1 MKQRLKW
8 IAFCVM
14 VLAVVVFA
22 AFALGYRLDMLP
34 DVSHPVQPTQ
44 TTAPRETFASVEV
57 RDYLADDA
65 TVRPVGRTL
74 FYDDVRWFSMSGCGV
89 EFSCV
94 AEWAEVTLT
103 VAQSYAVA
111 YNHRPRVAVFVNGTM
126 TDEATLDQEFTTI
139 RLDLSSV
146 EGEAVV
152 KVIKLTES
160 MYSCAGVSGIRVC
173 SASSVAP
180 TLQPDMLLEF
190 IGDSITAGYGLDAP
204 NEWGQFSTR
213 TENYMGTYAYLTGQ
227 ALGAES
233 YAIAFSGYGVLSA
246 FTDNGVIRPDY
257 VLSKRYDKTLTTL
270 ILPPEVSDVWTFER
284 PKPTM
289 IVINLGTNDASYCYT
304 ADRRAAFVQA
314 YVELLRLVRGY
325 NPGVPIICVLGDMN
339 NSMFPYIEQAVAQF
353 RSETDDTMV
362 TTATLSFEMERLG
375 ATTNGHPNR
384 DSNELAAETL
394 TRFLW
399 QTALGAAQ

>member
-34 DVSHPVQPTQ
+34 DVSHPVQPAQ

-304 ADRRAAFVQA
+304 AERRAAFTAA
-314 YVELLRLVRGY
+314 YAQLLSQVREN

-399 QTALGAAQ
+399 QTALGAQ

>member
-8 IAFCVM
+8 IALCVM
-14 VLAVVVFA
+14 VLAVVAFA
-22 AFALGYRLDMLP
+22 AFALTYRLDMLP
-34 DVSHPVQPTQ
+34 DVSHPVQPVQ
-44 TTAPRETFASVEV
+44 TTAPRETYRTVEI

-74 FYDDVRWFSMSGCGV
+74 FYDNVRWFSMSGCGV

-94 AEWAEVTLT
+94 ADWAEVTLT

-126 TDEATLDQEFTTI
+126 TEEKTLDDEFTTVY
-139 RLDLSSV
+139 LDLSSI
-146 EGEAVV
+146 EGEAVI

-160 MYSCAGVSGIRVC
+160 MYSCAGVSGIRIS
-173 SASSVAP
+173 SASSVVP

-190 IGDSITAGYGLDAP
+190 IGDSITAGYGLDAES
-204 NEWGQFSTR
+204 EWGQFSTR
-213 TENYMGTYAYLTGQ
+213 TENYMGTYAYLTAQ

-233 YAIAFSGYGVLSA
+233 YAVAFSGYGVLSA

-270 ILPPEVSDVWTFER
+270 ILPQEVSDVWTFVR

-314 YVELLRLVRGY
+314 YVELLRQVRGY
-325 NPGVPIICVLGDMN
+325 NPGVPVICVLGDMN
-339 NSMFPYIEQAVAQF
+339 NSLFPYIEQAVAQYS
-353 RSETDDTMV
+353 SETGDTMV
-362 TTATLSFEMERLG
+362 TSATLSFEMERLG

-384 DSNELAAETL
+384 ASNELAAETL
-394 TRFLW
+394 TQFLW
-399 QTALGAAQ
+399 QTALGSQ